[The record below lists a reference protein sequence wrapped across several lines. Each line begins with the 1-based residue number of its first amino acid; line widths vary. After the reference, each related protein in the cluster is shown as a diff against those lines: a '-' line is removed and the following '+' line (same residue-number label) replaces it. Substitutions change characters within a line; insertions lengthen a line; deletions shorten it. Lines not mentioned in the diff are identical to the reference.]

1 MYLYNSSYS
10 ETSRI
15 LVQEWK
21 MTLSMTFEDIS
32 KDILGH
38 FWRPELCTYLVS
50 KLALGNKKMKWKM
63 KKMKIDHFLEK
74 KKRGGEIRGMGHTTT
89 IKGGKCIIILI
100 DNMYD
105 RFKLLKMDYPP
116 IDGHVTHHMIFF
128 S

>member
-1 MYLYNSSYS
+1 
-10 ETSRI
+10 
-15 LVQEWK
+15 
-21 MTLSMTFEDIS
+21 
-32 KDILGH
+32 
-38 FWRPELCTYLVS
+38 
-50 KLALGNKKMKWKM
+50 M

-74 KKRGGEIRGMGHTTT
+74 KRGGEMGHTTT

-116 IDGHVTHHMIFF
+116 IDGHVTHHMIFI